1 MSAGFTV
8 PTLPA
13 MREAL
18 ALGLLTLCL
27 AGARPAWSQEVTATI
42 TGSVVDP
49 TGAGIVG
56 AALIAKDTERG
67 TVYTVRSNGVGVFNL
82 PRVPVGTYELK
93 AGAPGFQSAVYRSLT
108 LVLNQTARVDFQ
120 LSLGLATETIDV
132 ISAAPLLHTD
142 STQLSTVI
150 DARTNV
156 DLPLLTR
163 NYLQLTLLVPGT
175 VNPNPQSLSSGDAP
189 KAAGRPY
196 VNGNREQANN
206 FLLDGMDNNQVS
218 DNLVGFTPSVDAIQE
233 FSLITQNPSAE
244 FGRFQGGIVSASI
257 KSGTNGYHGS
267 VFEFFRNDVLNA
279 NNWANGFQGLPRPA
293 LRWNMF
299 GATLGG
305 PMMKNKLFFFVDYQG
320 QRFDHPASS
329 GPLSLFTPAERQGD
343 FSQLLTDQ
351 GIQLYNPF
359 QLDANG
365 NRTPFPNNQI
375 PASMTDPVAANL
387 FSSGL
392 YPLPTSG
399 GLVNNFINTT
409 RSHNHVDQGDV
420 RVDYKATRKDR
431 LYGRI
436 SEAFQDNPEINSF
449 TLLFDTFNQA
459 RLENGTVNWTHN
471 FGPNVL
477 SEAGVGANYV
487 RVTNGGLDHGLGNLG
502 EKLGI
507 ANANDH
513 GPGLLAI
520 NIFGT
525 VSPFGR
531 ASIGTAEL
539 FADTVFQFK
548 DAFVITHN
556 RHVFHTGFQY
566 WRQRVNTYEAGA
578 NGRTGFM
585 IFGGRFTAGPDPQ
598 AVAGGGSGAAEADF
612 FLGLPESLGRGVA
625 STGTW
630 GHRAHVFGVYFQD
643 DWRVTDAL
651 TLNLG
656 LRYENH
662 SPWVE
667 AQNRQVNF
675 APISGQIQFAGQ
687 PCIYSNCRALYN
699 AYNAGLDFQ
708 PRVGLAWSP
717 SFLDRKTVLRGAYGI
732 SSYLEGTGNN
742 LRLPMNPPFTTP
754 EFETDYRT
762 GNLPATT
769 TGQGLL
775 PPTTDPF
782 QNAVIRLWDPNIQ
795 PAISQQWNLAVEH
808 QFSDSTTFQVAY
820 VGQHGT
826 HLMVAM
832 PYLQAQLHANGT
844 ITPSPFL
851 SGNPTLQ
858 SELSQISGTASI
870 GNMRYDAL
878 QATLQKRFS
887 NGLQGQ
893 IAYTYSKCM
902 TDSSG
907 YFGSWGQA
915 ASASAYW
922 QNLYDQR
929 AEWGPCYYDV
939 THILASSAVYELPIG
954 RKRRWGK
961 NLHPV
966 VNAVIADWQLGTI
979 VQLRGG
985 FPLTIVANDAS
996 GTNSRGSRA
1005 NCVAPPHVFGRKPA
1019 LDPASGQFMGFQ
1031 WFDPSSYAPAAP
1043 GTFGT
1048 CGIGT
1053 VRGPGLATGDLSIH
1067 KDFLFSES
1075 RRLEFR
1081 TEFFNVTNT
1090 PILNSPFIF
1099 LDPSLLGRINTSQ
1112 GERNIQFALKFYY

>member
-1 MSAGFTV
+1 MSAGLTT
-8 PTLPA
+8 PPLLSIQA
-13 MREAL
+13 AL

-27 AGARPAWSQEVTATI
+27 AAAKPAWGQEVTAAI
-42 TGSVVDP
+42 TGTVVDP
-49 TGAGIVG
+49 TRAVITG
-56 AALIAKDTERG
+56 AAVVANDMERG
-67 TVYTVRSNGVGVFNL
+67 TVYSVRTNGAGVYNL
-82 PRVPVGTYELK
+82 PSVPVGSYELK
-93 AGAPGFQSAVYRSLT
+93 VEAPGFQSAVYHSLT

-120 LSLGLATETIDV
+120 MNLGPATETIDV
-132 ISAAPLLHTD
+132 FSAAPLLHTD
-142 STQLSTVI
+142 TTQLSTIV

-156 DLPLLTR
+156 DLPLLSR
-163 NYLQLTLLVPGT
+163 NYIQLTLLAPGT
-175 VNPNPQSLSSGDAP
+175 VNPDPQTLSNGDGPA
-189 KAAGRPY
+189 AAGRPY

-233 FSLITQNPSAE
+233 FSLIAQNPSAE
-244 FGRFQGGIVSASI
+244 FGSFQGGIISASI
-257 KSGTNGYHGS
+257 KSGTNGYHGN

-279 NNWANGFQGLPRPA
+279 NNWAYNFQGLPKPA

-299 GATLGG
+299 GATFGG
-305 PMMKNKLFFFVDYQG
+305 PILKNKLFSFVDYQG

-329 GPLSLFTPAERQGD
+329 SPLSLFTPAERQGD
-343 FSQLLTDQ
+343 FSQLLADQ
-351 GIQLYNPF
+351 GLQLYNPF
-359 QLDANG
+359 HLDVDG
-365 NRTPFPNNQI
+365 NRTPFPNNQM
-375 PASMTDPVAANL
+375 PTSMMDAVAGNL

-392 YPLPTSG
+392 YPLPANGS
-399 GLVNNFINTT
+399 LMNNFINTT
-409 RSHNHVDQGDV
+409 RSHNNVDQGDA
-420 RVDYKATRKDR
+420 RIDLKATQKDS
-431 LYGRI
+431 LYARI
-436 SEAFQDNPEINSF
+436 SEAFQDSPEINSF
-449 TLLFDTFNQA
+449 ALLFDTFNQA
-459 RLENGTVNWTHN
+459 RLQNGVVNWTHN
-471 FGPNVL
+471 FSPNIL

-487 RVTNGGLDHGLGNLG
+487 RVTNGGLDDGLGNLG
-502 EKLGI
+502 EQLGI

-520 NIFGT
+520 NIYGAA
-525 VSPFGR
+525 VGSFGR
-531 ASIGTAEL
+531 PSIGTAEL
-539 FADTVFQFK
+539 FADTVLQFK
-548 DAFVITHN
+548 DAFVITRR
-556 RHVFHTGFQY
+556 RHLFHTGFQY
-566 WRQRVNTYEAGA
+566 WRQLVNTYETGS

-585 IFGGRFTAGPDPQ
+585 NFSGRFTAGPDPA
-598 AVAGGGSGAAEADF
+598 AVAGGGSGAGEADF
-612 FLGLPESLGRGVA
+612 FLGLPDAFGRGV
-625 STGTW
+625 TGGGTW
-630 GHRAHVFGVYFQD
+630 GQRANVFGVYFED
-643 DWRVTDAL
+643 DWRVTGDL
-651 TLNLG
+651 TVNLG

-662 SPWVE
+662 TPWVE

-675 APISGQIQFAGQ
+675 ALISGQIQYAGQ

-699 AYNAGLDFQ
+699 AHKAGLDFQ
-708 PRVGLAWSP
+708 PRIGLAWSP
-717 SFLDRKTVLRGAYGI
+717 SFLYRRTVLRAAYGI

-775 PPTTDPF
+775 PPTNDPF

-808 QFSDSTTFQVAY
+808 LFTDTTNFQVAY

-832 PYLQAQLHANGT
+832 PYLQAQLHPGGA
-844 ITPSPFL
+844 ITPSPYL

-887 NGLQGQ
+887 NGFQGQ

-902 TDSSG
+902 TDSIG
-907 YFGSWGQA
+907 YFGSQGQA
-915 ASASAYW
+915 APASAYW
-922 QNLYDQR
+922 QDLYHRQP
-929 AEWGPCYYDV
+929 EWGPCYYDV
-939 THILASSAVYELPIG
+939 TQILASSAVYELPIG
-954 RKRRWGK
+954 RKQRWG
-961 NLHPV
+961 NHLHPV
-966 VNAVIADWQLGTI
+966 VNAVIGDWQFGAI
-979 VQLRGG
+979 VQLHGG
-985 FPLTIVANDAS
+985 FPLTVFADDAS

-1005 NCVAPPHVFGRKPA
+1005 NCVAAPHVFGRKPA
-1019 LDPASGQFMGFQ
+1019 IDPSSSKFIGFQ
-1031 WFDPSSYAPAAP
+1031 WFDPASYGPAEP

-1048 CGIGT
+1048 CGVGT
-1053 VRGPGLATGDLSIH
+1053 VRGPGLSTGDLSIQ
-1067 KDFLFSES
+1067 KEFPLRES

-1090 PILNSPFIF
+1090 PILNSPDNF
-1099 LDPSLLGRINTSQ
+1099 LAFRLGLIESSQ

>member
-8 PTLPA
+8 PTLPS

-27 AGARPAWSQEVTATI
+27 AAAKPAWGQEVTATI

-49 TGAGIVG
+49 TGASIVG

-120 LSLGLATETIDV
+120 LNLGLTTETIDV

-156 DLPLLTR
+156 NLPLLSR
-163 NYLQLTLLVPGT
+163 NYIQLTLLAPGS
-175 VNPNPQSLSSGDAP
+175 VNPNPQTLNGGDGP
-189 KAAGRPY
+189 FGGRPHI
-196 VNGNREQANN
+196 NGNREQANN

-233 FSLITQNPSAE
+233 FSLITQNASAE
-244 FGRFQGGIVSASI
+244 FGKFQGGIVSTSI
-257 KSGTNGYHGS
+257 KSGTNSYHGN

-279 NNWANGFQGLPRPA
+279 GNWADNFHGFPKPA

-299 GATLGG
+299 GATFGG
-305 PMMKNKLFFFVDYQG
+305 PIVKNKLFFFVDYQG

-329 GPLSLFTPAERQGD
+329 SPITLFTPAERQGD
-343 FSQLLTDQ
+343 FSQPLSEQ
-351 GIQLYNPF
+351 SIQLYNPF
-359 QLDANG
+359 QLDASG

-375 PASMTDPVAANL
+375 PLSMMDPVAGNL

-392 YPLPTSG
+392 YPLPLNG
-399 GLVNNFINTT
+399 DLVNNFVNTS
-409 RSHNHVDQGDV
+409 RSYNNMNQGDV
-420 RVDYKATRKDR
+420 RVDYKIAQGDQ

-436 SEAFQDNPEINSF
+436 SEGAQDSPGINSF
-449 TLLFDTFNQA
+449 RLFFDSFNLA
-459 RLENGTVNWTHN
+459 RLENGVINWTHN
-471 FGPNVL
+471 FSPNVL
-477 SEAGVGANYV
+477 NEVAVGANYV
-487 RVTNGGLDHGLGNLG
+487 RVTNGGFDNGLGNLG

-520 NIFGT
+520 NIFGAA
-525 VSPFGR
+525 VGGFGSP
-531 ASIGTAEL
+531 SVGTAEL
-539 FADTVFQFK
+539 FADTVFQYK
-548 DAFVITHN
+548 DDLVITHR
-556 RHVFHTGFQY
+556 RHVFHAGFQY
-566 WRQRVNTYEAGA
+566 WRQRINTYEAGT

-585 IFGGRFTAGPDPQ
+585 NFSGRFTAGPDLL
-598 AVAGGGSGAAEADF
+598 AVAGGGSGAGEADF
-612 FLGLPESLGRGVA
+612 FLGLPDSFGRGIN

-630 GHRAHVFGVYFQD
+630 GQRANVFGIYFQD
-643 DWRVTDAL
+643 DWRATDTL

-667 AQNRQVNF
+667 VQNHQVNF
-675 APISGQIQFAGQ
+675 ALITGQIQFAGQ

-699 AYNAGLDFQ
+699 SYNGGLDFQ
-708 PRVGLAWSP
+708 PRIGLAWTP
-717 SFLDRKTVLRGAYGI
+717 SFLGRKTVLRGAYGI

-742 LRLPMNPPFTTP
+742 LRLPMNPPFTSP
-754 EFETDYRT
+754 EFQTNYFT
-762 GNLPATT
+762 SNLPSTR

-775 PPTTDPF
+775 PPTTDLF
-782 QNAVIRLWDPNIQ
+782 QNAVIRLWDPDIQ
-795 PAISQQWNLAVEH
+795 PAIAQQWNLAVEH
-808 QFSDSTTFQVAY
+808 QFTNSTTLQVGY

-826 HLMVAM
+826 HLMVAL
-832 PYLQAQLHANGT
+832 PYLQKQLHADGT
-844 ITPSPFL
+844 ITLSPFL

-858 SELSQISGTASI
+858 SELSQISGTAAI

-902 TDSSG
+902 TDSTG
-907 YFGSWGQA
+907 YFGSWGGQA

-922 QNLYDQR
+922 QNLYDRR

-939 THILASSAVYELPIG
+939 THVLTGYAVYEFPVG
-954 RKRRWGK
+954 RNKRWGR
-961 NLHPV
+961 NLNPL
-966 VNAVIADWQLGTI
+966 VNAVIGNWQVGSI
-979 VQLRGG
+979 VQFRGG
-985 FPLTIVANDAS
+985 FPLTIFAEDAS
-996 GTNSRGSRA
+996 GTNSRGPRA

-1019 LDPASGQFMGFQ
+1019 FDNSTGQFIGFQ
-1031 WFDPSSYAPAAP
+1031 WFDPASYGPAVP

-1048 CGIGT
+1048 CGVGT
-1053 VRGPGLATGDLSIH
+1053 VRGPGLRSGDLSVQ
-1067 KDFLFSES
+1067 KEFPLSES
-1075 RRLEFR
+1075 KRLEFR
-1081 TEFFNVTNT
+1081 AEFFNVTNT
-1090 PILNSPFIF
+1090 PILNSPSIGLNFN
-1099 LDPSLLGRINTSQ
+1099 LGLVNSSQ
-1112 GERNIQFALKFYY
+1112 GERNIQFAIKLYY

>member
-1 MSAGFTV
+1 
-8 PTLPA
+8 
-13 MREAL
+13 MRA
-18 ALGLLTLCL
+18 AI
-27 AGARPAWSQEVTATI
+27 A
-42 TGSVVDP
+42 
-49 TGAGIVG
+49 G
-56 AALIAKDTERG
+56 AALVAKDTERG
-67 TVYTVRSNGVGVFNL
+67 TVYNVRTNDAGIFNL
-82 PRVPVGTYELK
+82 PRVPVGTYELRVE
-93 AGAPGFQSAVYRSLT
+93 APGFQSVLYPSLT

-120 LSLGLATETIDV
+120 LNLGPATETIDV
-132 ISAAPLLHTD
+132 TSAAPLLHTD
-142 STQLSTVI
+142 TSQLSTVI

-156 DLPLLTR
+156 DLPLLSR
-163 NYLQLTLLVPGT
+163 NYVQLTLLVPGT
-175 VNPNPQSLSSGDAP
+175 VNPNPQSLTSGDTPAN
-189 KAAGRPY
+189 AGRPY

-218 DNLVGFTPSVDAIQE
+218 DNLIGFTPSVDAIQE

-244 FGRFQGGIVSASI
+244 FGSFQGGIISATI
-257 KSGTNGYHGS
+257 KSGANGYHGS

-279 NNWANGFQGLPRPA
+279 NNWAYNFQGLPKPA

-299 GATLGG
+299 GATFGG
-305 PMMKNKLFFFVDYQG
+305 PIMKNRLFFFVDYQG

-329 GPLSLFTPAERQGD
+329 SPLSLFTPAERQGD
-343 FSQLLTDQ
+343 FSQLLADQ
-351 GIQLYNPF
+351 GSQLYNPF
-359 QLDANG
+359 QLDAGG

-375 PASMTDPVAANL
+375 PASMMDPVAGNL

-392 YPLPTSG
+392 YPLPTNGS
-399 GLVNNFINTT
+399 LVNNFINTT
-409 RSHNHVDQGDV
+409 RSHNNVDQGDA
-420 RVDYKATRKDR
+420 RIDLKATQRDS
-431 LYGRI
+431 LYARI
-436 SEAFQDNPEINSF
+436 SEAFQNNPEINSF
-449 TLLFDTFNQA
+449 ALLFDTFNQA
-459 RLENGTVNWTHN
+459 RMQNGVFNWTHN
-471 FGPNVL
+471 FGPNIL

-487 RVTNGGLDHGLGNLG
+487 KVTNGGLDDGLGNLG

-513 GPGLLAI
+513 GPGLLEI
-520 NIFGT
+520 NIYGAA
-525 VSPFGR
+525 VGSFGR
-531 ASIGTAEL
+531 PSIGTAEL

-548 DAFVITHN
+548 DAFVITHR
-556 RHVFHTGFQY
+556 RHVFHTGFQF
-566 WRQRVNTYEAGA
+566 WRQRVNTYEAGS

-585 IFGGRFTAGPDPQ
+585 NFSGRFTAGS
-598 AVAGGGSGAAEADF
+598 AWGAGEADF
-612 FLGLPESLGRGVA
+612 FLGLPDAFGRGI
-625 STGTW
+625 TGGGTW
-630 GHRAHVFGVYFQD
+630 GQRANVFGVYFQD
-643 DWRVTDAL
+643 DWRVTGNL
-651 TLNLG
+651 TVNLG

-662 SPWVE
+662 TPWVE
-667 AQNRQVNF
+667 AQNHQVNF
-675 APISGQIQFAGQ
+675 APISGQIQYAGQ

-699 AYNAGLDFQ
+699 AHNAGLDFQ
-708 PRVGLAWSP
+708 PRIGLAWSP
-717 SFLDRKTVLRGAYGI
+717 SFLDRKTVLRAAYGI
-732 SSYLEGTGNN
+732 STYLEGTGNN

-795 PAISQQWNLAVEH
+795 PAIAQQWNLAVEH
-808 QFSDSTTFQVAY
+808 QFTDATVFQVAY

-832 PYLQAQLHANGT
+832 PYLQAQLHPNGT

-878 QATLQKRFS
+878 QATLQKRFT

-902 TDSSG
+902 TDSIG
-907 YFGSWGQA
+907 YFGSGGQA
-915 ASASAYW
+915 ATASAYW
-922 QNLYDQR
+922 QNLYDRR

-939 THILASSAVYELPIG
+939 THVLASSAVYELPVG
-954 RKRRWGK
+954 PNRRWGK

-966 VNAVIADWQLGTI
+966 VDAVIADWQLGAI

-985 FPLTIVANDAS
+985 FPLTIGADDSS

-1005 NCVAPPHVFGRKPA
+1005 NCVAPPHVFGRTPA
-1019 LDPASGQFMGFQ
+1019 LDPSNGQFMGFQ
-1031 WFDPSSYAPAAP
+1031 WFDPASYGPAAP

-1048 CGIGT
+1048 CGVGT
-1053 VRGPGLATGDLSIH
+1053 VRGPGLSTGDLSIQ
-1067 KDFLFSES
+1067 KQFPLSES
-1075 RRLEFR
+1075 KRLEFR
-1081 TEFFNVTNT
+1081 AEFFNLTNT
-1090 PILNSPFIF
+1090 TILNSPNSF
-1099 LDPSLLGRINTSQ
+1099 LTYRLGLVDTSQ